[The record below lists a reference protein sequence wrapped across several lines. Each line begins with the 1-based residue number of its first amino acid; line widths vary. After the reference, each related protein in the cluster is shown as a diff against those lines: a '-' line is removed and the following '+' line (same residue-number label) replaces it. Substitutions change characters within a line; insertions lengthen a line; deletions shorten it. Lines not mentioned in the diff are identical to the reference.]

1 MRGTMRRSVT
11 VFVAAMLLLGAAGA
25 ATVSAKTHHATGKA
39 KAHAVTAT
47 GKAQLAPAS
56 QTRGKLIYRGTVN
69 LAAVAAQTGSATGP
83 PGRSIPGRKGS
94 PLPLKSAPRA
104 AQPAPNPAPT
114 QISSQ
119 PGPEFGFVG
128 LTTVD
133 SGSVNG
139 FDVEPPDQGLCA
151 HHGIVLEGVNLA
163 VRVFTTSGI
172 VLSPTVSLNDFFGL
186 APAVNTA
193 HNPPTYGPFISDP
206 KCYYDGQTGRW
217 FFTAL
222 EIDVNPYTGALAN
235 RSSELIAVSQTSDP
249 TGNYG
254 LFSIDTTNDG
264 QNGTPVEPNCPCFG
278 DQPRIGADANGFYIS
293 TDSYPIHGSFNSN
306 GGELYAMSKQGLATA
321 AAGASPPPTVVAIH
335 LGAVP
340 IGGYPANAVQPA
352 TTPEGGAYAPDREH
366 FLSTPDFN
374 GFATSGGAGAAAV
387 VLWTLSNTSTLANAS
402 PSLTL
407 TDAIL
412 PSEPYVPPVN
422 ALQKPGPRPLGDA
435 SPSAPLPPLSV
446 NDDRMQQV
454 EYLHGQLFSS
464 LNTGVGPSGTA
475 DRSGVAWFVVS
486 PQTNGG
492 VVSRQGYVAAP
503 DKTTLLYP
511 AIGLD
516 SAGLGAM
523 TFSVSGPSYYP
534 SAAYMLFNTTAPAG
548 SITLSGPG
556 ARPED
561 GFTCYAKE
569 GYGPACRWGDY
580 SAASSDGTN
589 HIVMGNEMVP
599 NTARDPF
606 ANWGTFVSTLTR

>member
-1 MRGTMRRSVT
+1 MRGTVRRSVT
-11 VFVAAMLLLGAAGA
+11 FFVAAMILLGAVGV

-39 KAHAVTAT
+39 KARRATAS
-47 GKAQLAPAS
+47 GMAHVAPAS
-56 QTRGKLIYRGTVN
+56 QTRGTLVYRGTVN
-69 LAAVAAQTGSATGP
+69 LAAIAAQSGSVPGP
-83 PGRSIPGRKGS
+83 PGRSIPGRKAS
-94 PLPLKSAPRA
+94 PLQLKSAPLA
-104 AQPAPNPAPT
+104 TQPAPNPAPT
-114 QISSQ
+114 PILNQ
-119 PGPEFGFVG
+119 PGQAFGFVG
-128 LTTVD
+128 LTAVD

-151 HHGIVLEGVNLA
+151 HHGVVLEGVNLA

-172 VLSPTVSLNDFFGL
+172 VLSPSVSLNNFFGL
-186 APAVNTA
+186 PPAVNTG

-206 KCYYDGQTGRW
+206 KCYYDAQTGRW

-222 EIDVNPYTGALAN
+222 QIDTNPYTGAFGN
-235 RSSELIAVSQTSDP
+235 RSSQLIAVSQTSDP

-254 LFSIDTTNDG
+254 LFSFDTTNDG
-264 QNGTPVEPNCPCFG
+264 QNSTPVEPSCPCFG
-278 DQPRIGADANGFYIS
+278 DQPRIGADASGFYIS
-293 TDSYPIHGSFNSN
+293 TDSYPIHGTFNSN
-306 GGELYAMSKQGLATA
+306 GGEIYAMSKQGLAA
-321 AAGASPPPTVVAIH
+321 AATGAAPAPTLVAIH
-335 LGAVP
+335 VGAVP

-374 GFATSGGAGAAAV
+374 GFATSGGAGANAV
-387 VLWTLSNTSTLANAS
+387 VLWTLSNTSTLAS
-402 PSLTL
+402 PSPSVTL

-422 ALQKPGPRPLGDA
+422 ALQKPGPRPLGDS
-435 SPSAPLPPLSV
+435 SPTAPLPPLSV

-454 EYLHGQLFSS
+454 EYLHGQLLSS
-464 LNTGVGPSGTA
+464 LSTGVGPNGTA
-475 DRSGVAWFVVS
+475 NRSGVAWFVVS
-486 PQTNGG
+486 PQSNGG

-503 DKTTLLYP
+503 GATTLLYP

-523 TFSVSGPSYYP
+523 TFSLSGPTYYP

-548 SITLSGPG
+548 SINLSGPG
-556 ARPED
+556 AGPED

-569 GYGPACRWGDY
+569 GFGPACRWGDY

-589 HIVMGNEMVP
+589 HIVMGNEMIP
-599 NTARDPF
+599 NTARDPL
-606 ANWGTFVSTLTR
+606 ANWGTFLTTLTR

>member
-352 TTPEGGAYAPDREH
+352 TTPEREE
-366 FLSTPDFN
+366 P
-374 GFATSGGAGAAAV
+374 
-387 VLWTLSNTSTLANAS
+387 TLRT
-402 PSLTL
+402 
-407 TDAIL
+407 
-412 PSEPYVPPVN
+412 E
-422 ALQKPGPRPLGDA
+422 
-435 SPSAPLPPLSV
+435 
-446 NDDRMQQV
+446 
-454 EYLHGQLFSS
+454 
-464 LNTGVGPSGTA
+464 
-475 DRSGVAWFVVS
+475 
-486 PQTNGG
+486 
-492 VVSRQGYVAAP
+492 
-503 DKTTLLYP
+503 
-511 AIGLD
+511 
-516 SAGLGAM
+516 
-523 TFSVSGPSYYP
+523 
-534 SAAYMLFNTTAPAG
+534 
-548 SITLSGPG
+548 SIS
-556 ARPED
+556 
-561 GFTCYAKE
+561 
-569 GYGPACRWGDY
+569 
-580 SAASSDGTN
+580 
-589 HIVMGNEMVP
+589 
-599 NTARDPF
+599 
-606 ANWGTFVSTLTR
+606 